1 MNAAHQGRLGRRLSR
16 ILVMLPHII
25 ANPGVT
31 IGELSELFDADRRDV
46 LSDLE
51 LVWMCGLPGYS
62 PGDLIEVHLDGE
74 HVYVNMADYFRNP
87 LRITPAEALA
97 LYSAGAAVATLPS
110 MEQADALKRALK
122 KLGRALG
129 IDQLDGATGIEIQM
143 ESGPAAHLEA
153 LQRALVEGR
162 RVRLEYLSASK
173 GELTERS
180 VDPWGLIAAV
190 GHWYLV
196 GFDHLSS
203 DERMFR
209 TDRIKRLEVT
219 GEAAEVPADFDPESY
234 RRGFSGHGETTV
246 SFEISPA
253 VARWFEDYYPA
264 GEVTTQADGWRR
276 VTLVAGGLKWA
287 ATLVVRLGA
296 DVRAVEPPELQEEA
310 RRTARA
316 IAARYRAPLQGGR

>member
-1 MNAAHQGRLGRRLSR
+1 MTTHNQGRLSRRLTR

-31 IGELSELFDADRRDV
+31 ITELSERFDADRRDV

-51 LVWMCGLPGYS
+51 LVWMCGLPGYT
-62 PGDLIEVHLDGE
+62 PGDLIEVDLDGE
-74 HVYVNMADYFRNP
+74 HVYVNMADYFSNP

-97 LYSAGAAVATLPS
+97 LYSSGAAVATLPS
-110 MEQADALKRALK
+110 MDEADALKRALK

-129 IDQLDGATGIEIQM
+129 IDEVDGSSGIEIQM

-153 LQRALVEGR
+153 LQRALVSKR

-219 GEAAEVPADFDPESY
+219 DETADVPADFDPESY
-234 RRGFSGHGETTV
+234 RRGFSGQGESTV

-253 VARWFEDYYPA
+253 VARWFEDYYPTS
-264 GEVTTQADGWRR
+264 EVVALEDGWRR

-287 ATLVVRLGA
+287 ATLIVRLGA
-296 DVRAVEPPELQEEA
+296 DVRAIQPPEVLEEA
-310 RRTARA
+310 RITAEA
-316 IAARYRAPLQGGR
+316 IAARY